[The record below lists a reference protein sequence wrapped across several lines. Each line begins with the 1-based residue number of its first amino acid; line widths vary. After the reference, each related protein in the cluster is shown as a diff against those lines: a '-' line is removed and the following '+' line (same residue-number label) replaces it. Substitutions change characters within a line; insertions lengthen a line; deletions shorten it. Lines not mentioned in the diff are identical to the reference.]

1 MNTVET
7 LNLLL
12 KTCRDGQE
20 GFRASA
26 GAVGDGELRNVF
38 NRHADECARSA
49 EELKSLV
56 ARQGGSADDA
66 TSLPGD
72 LHRGWVLAKG
82 ALTGKSERAIL
93 AECEVGEDVAL
104 ADYRLALE
112 QDLPADVR
120 QTIERQLRGVQR
132 NHDHI
137 KALRDARIGSAEAAD
152 QVPARD
158 RRQPMGRGRP
168 GTPERVLEWSL
179 AQVRL
184 HPVRSLGVLA
194 LIGVVGWRAV
204 APRTSGL
211 AGWLRRFR

>member
-1 MNTVET
+1 MDTIET

-12 KTCRDGQE
+12 RTCLDGQQ
-20 GFRASA
+20 GFRACA
-26 GAVGDGELRNVF
+26 GAVADGELRNVF
-38 NRHADECARSA
+38 NRHADECAHAA

-56 ARQGGSADDA
+56 ARDGGSADDS
-66 TSLPGD
+66 TSLPAD

-82 ALTGKSERAIL
+82 ALTGRSERAIL
-93 AECEVGEDVAL
+93 AECERGEDVAL
-104 ADYRLALE
+104 RDYRLALE

-120 QTIERQLRGVQR
+120 EAVERQLRGVQR

-137 KALRDARIGSAEAAD
+137 KALRDGRIGAGPADEVPAVGRHPSRSAE
-152 QVPARD
+152 RL
-158 RRQPMGRGRP
+158 

-194 LIGVVGWRAV
+194 LMGVVGWRAV
-204 APRTSGL
+204 APRSTAL